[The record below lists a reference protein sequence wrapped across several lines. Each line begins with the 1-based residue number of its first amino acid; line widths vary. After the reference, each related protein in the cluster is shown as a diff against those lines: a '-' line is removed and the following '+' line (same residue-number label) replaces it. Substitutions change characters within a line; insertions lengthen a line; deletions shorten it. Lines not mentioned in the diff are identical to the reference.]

1 MPGSGTPAELL
12 AAAGIDATHIADAA
26 RELATRGAS
35 KADGRS
41 RLRPARIE
49 RMNEMTGA
57 EQDRRE
63 AEATEQDREANRVMQ
78 SGSNALHRL
87 HAEQDQS
94 PWIDFIDRELITSG
108 KLEQMVAD
116 GIRGLTSNPTIF
128 AKAVATGQYDELIR
142 REIDAGDGARQ
153 IYEEIAVADVGDA
166 SDILRRVYDDADGAD
181 GFASIEVEPDLAE
194 DADAT
199 LARARELWGR
209 LDRPNVF
216 IKIPATEAGIPAIEN
231 AIAEGININVT
242 LMFSVEIYKRVARAY
257 IAGLRRRHARGED
270 VSRVASVA
278 SFFVSRVDTKVDKYL
293 DEIGTREALEARGK
307 AAIANAK
314 LAYEAFGEIFG
325 GDEFAELRAAGARV
339 QRCLWASTSTKN
351 PDYRDVLYVEELIG
365 PADRRHDAARDDRGL
380 PRPRRAD
387 ANARPRPG
395 RRSPGDSRG
404 RGQRHHDAAR
414 HRRAHRRGRQPAS
427 RRASTS

>member
-1 MPGSGTPAELL
+1 
-12 AAAGIDATHIADAA
+12 
-26 RELATRGAS
+26 
-35 KADGRS
+35 
-41 RLRPARIE
+41 
-49 RMNEMTGA
+49 MNP
-57 EQDRRE
+57 
-63 AEATEQDREANRVMQ
+63 
-78 SGSNALHRL
+78 NALQRL

-94 PWIDFIDRELITSG
+94 PWIDFIDREVIASG
-108 KLEQMVAD
+108 TLEQMVDD

-166 SDILRRVYDDADGAD
+166 ADVLRRVYDDADGAD
-181 GFASIEVEPDLAE
+181 GFASIEVEPDLAQ

-199 LARARELWGR
+199 LARARELWAR

-242 LMFSVEIYKRVARAY
+242 LMFSVEIYRRVARAY
-257 IAGLRRRHARGED
+257 IAGLRRRHERGDD

-278 SFFVSRVDTKVDKYL
+278 SFFVSRVDTKVDKAL
-293 DEIGTREALEARGK
+293 EEIGTREALEARGK

-325 GDEFAELRAAGARV
+325 EDEFAVLRAAGARV

-351 PDYRDVLYVEELIG
+351 PTYRDVLYVEELIG
-365 PADRRHDAARDDRGL
+365 PETVDTMPLDTITAFLDHGRLERTLDRDLDGAHEAI
-380 PRPRRAD
+380 RAVEAQGITMERVTD
-387 ANARPRPG
+387 ELIVEGVASFAKSFDELIETIESKREEL
-395 RRSPGDSRG
+395 
-404 RGQRHHDAAR
+404 A
-414 HRRAHRRGRQPAS
+414 PA
-427 RRASTS
+427 